1 LGGYR
6 GWTGA
11 VAEGRIREPI
21 EEPPDPVF
29 NTINRAITQKRER
42 KDIYQMRVTY
52 LRFLTLS
59 TLLTLDAPSV
69 ANAHVRV
76 VPEEVPAD
84 SYEVLTVRVP
94 TEKDI
99 PTTEVRVEVPEG
111 FTVSRVEPVPGWDY
125 ELEEEAGVV
134 RGITWSGGE
143 IGETEFQQFDIQ
155 GKTPAEPGEYP
166 WDAYQTYEDGE
177 VVEWIGPE
185 DSEEPASIIRV
196 AEGGAATQ
204 KLGSEDLS
212 STGMLTPIAAY
223 GGLGVG
229 ILALI
234 VATVALLRRNK

>member
-1 LGGYR
+1 MKTRWL
-6 GWTGA
+6 WALLLAACLLIATPV
-11 VAEGRIREPI
+11 VAW
-21 EEPPDPVF
+21 
-29 NTINRAITQKRER
+29 
-42 KDIYQMRVTY
+42 
-52 LRFLTLS
+52 
-59 TLLTLDAPSV
+59 
-69 ANAHVRV
+69 AHVRV
-76 VPEEVPAD
+76 VPEDVPAD

-143 IGETEFQQFDIQ
+143 IGATEFQQFDVQ

-166 WDAYQTYEDGE
+166 WNAYQTYEDGE

-204 KLGSEDLS
+204 ESRSDDLP
-212 STGMLTPIAAY
+212 STGVFVPIAAY
-223 GGLGVG
+223 SGLGVG
-229 ILALI
+229 ILALGG
-234 VATVALLRRNK
+234 ATVALLRRNK

>member
-1 LGGYR
+1 MKTRWL
-6 GWTGA
+6 WALLLAAWLLIAT
-11 VAEGRIREPI
+11 
-21 EEPPDPVF
+21 PV
-29 NTINRAITQKRER
+29 IAW
-42 KDIYQMRVTY
+42 
-52 LRFLTLS
+52 
-59 TLLTLDAPSV
+59 
-69 ANAHVRV
+69 AHVRV
-76 VPEEVPAD
+76 VPEDVPAD

-94 TEKDI
+94 TERDI

-111 FTVSRVEPVPGWDY
+111 FDVSRIEPVRGWDY

-143 IGETEFQQFDIQ
+143 IGATEFQQFDVQ

-166 WDAYQTYEDGE
+166 WNAYQTYENGE

-196 AEGGAATQ
+196 AEDGAATQ
-204 KLGSEDLS
+204 KLGSEDLPS
-212 STGMLTPIAAY
+212 MGMLTPIAAY